1 MIRNDDSQNVNL
13 GNIENY
19 ITRSNI
25 RQFLLQ
31 IWSSEIIATKYRY
44 FVEILNNGNRIYL
57 ERPGRLNKGCD
68 FVIYIEN
75 QFLWGNGND
84 RPPAHDF
91 IFSDLNFKKQT
102 LNSQEWSNLIR
113 AIEVIFNCRSY
124 NDTLLYTSNLPN
136 VGLEYE
142 LLLKLLRWFF
152 IEQDLTY
159 WSGTG
164 REMLYQGILNV

>member
-1 MIRNDDSQNVNL
+1 MIRNDNSQNVNL
-13 GNIENY
+13 ANIENY
-19 ITRSNI
+19 TTRSTT

-31 IWSSEIIATKYRY
+31 IWSSEMIATKYRY
-44 FVEILNNGNRIYL
+44 FVETLNNGNRIYL

-84 RPPAHDF
+84 RPPAHEF
-91 IFSDLNFKKQT
+91 IFGDLISKKQT
-102 LNSQEWSNLIR
+102 LNTQEWNSLLR
-113 AIEVIFNCRSY
+113 AIEVIFNCGNY
-124 NDTLLYTSNLPN
+124 NNSLPYTFNLPN
-136 VGLEYE
+136 IGLEYE
-142 LLLKLLRWFF
+142 LLLKLIRWFF

>member
-1 MIRNDDSQNVNL
+1 MIRNDNSLDVNL
-13 GNIENY
+13 YNIENY
-19 ITRSNI
+19 TTRSSI

-31 IWSSEIIATKYRY
+31 IWSSEKIATKYRY
-44 FVEILNNGNRIYL
+44 FVETLNNGDRIYL

-84 RPPAHDF
+84 RPPAHEF
-91 IFSDLNFKKQT
+91 IFNDLISKKQS
-102 LNSQEWSNLIR
+102 LSIQEWNNLLN
-113 AIEVIFNCRSY
+113 AIEVIFNCKNY
-124 NDTLLYTSNLPN
+124 NNSLLYTSNLPI

-159 WSGTG
+159 WSGAG